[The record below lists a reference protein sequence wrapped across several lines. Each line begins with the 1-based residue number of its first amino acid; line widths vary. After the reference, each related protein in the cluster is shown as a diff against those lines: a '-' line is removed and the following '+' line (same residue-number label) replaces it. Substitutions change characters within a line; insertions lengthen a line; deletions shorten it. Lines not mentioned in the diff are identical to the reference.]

1 MTALFLRRKERM
13 KKIRNILLAVLIL
26 SLCCGSTAYAMDAR
40 RYKVV
45 AKGSTLVGYTRY
57 RSKAGSNRVKRLGDS
72 PRYLCCSSFASWA
85 YSKAGVARIDY
96 STWDFCHSKRFRR
109 ISKRRLKIGDIG
121 LITDSRRAGN
131 HVAIY
136 VGRRARESLWLHC
149 TGHGGRNGVVVS
161 TDKRIKVYYRYR
173 GFKD

>member
-1 MTALFLRRKERM
+1 M
-13 KKIRNILLAVLIL
+13 KKLRNILIAVLIL
-26 SLCCGSTAYAMDAR
+26 SLCCGSTVYATDAR
-40 RYKVV
+40 RYKLV

-57 RSKAGSNRVKRLGDS
+57 RSKAGSNRVRKLDNN
-72 PRYLCCSSFASWA
+72 PKYLCCSSFVSWCFA
-85 YSKAGVARIDY
+85 KSGIAQIDY
-96 STWDFCHSKRFRR
+96 STWNFCHSKRFKK
-109 ISKRRLKIGDIG
+109 IPAKRLKIGDIG
-121 LITDSRRAGN
+121 LITDRRRTGN

-149 TGHGGRNGVVVS
+149 TGHGGRDGVVGS

>member
-1 MTALFLRRKERM
+1 MTGIFLNRKGHM
-13 KKIRNILLAVLIL
+13 KKIMDILLAVLIL
-26 SLCCGSTAYAMDAR
+26 SLCCRSTAYAMDAR

-57 RSKAGSNRVKRLGDS
+57 RSKEGSNHVKKIGNS
-72 PRYLCCSSFASWA
+72 PKYLCCSSFVSWA
-85 YSKAGVARIDY
+85 YSRAGVAKIDY
-96 STWDFCHSKRFRR
+96 STWDFCHSKRFRK

-136 VGRRARESLWLHC
+136 VGRRAR
-149 TGHGGRNGVVVS
+149 
-161 TDKRIKVYYRYR
+161 
-173 GFKD
+173 